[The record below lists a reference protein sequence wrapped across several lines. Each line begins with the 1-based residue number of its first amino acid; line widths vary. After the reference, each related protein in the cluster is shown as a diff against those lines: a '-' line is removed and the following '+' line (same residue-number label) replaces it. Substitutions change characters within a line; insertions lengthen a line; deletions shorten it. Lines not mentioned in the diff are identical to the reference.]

1 MQDSDLFCNCLNL
14 AQQVF
19 GKCLHCHAGSGGLT
33 DKILFVDRVKGRE
46 VIHIG
51 QKAGCLDHMIKVG
64 SGCRKNR
71 AHVLTA
77 LLSLDFNR
85 ISGHDAG
92 FRNNGYLPR
101 GENNSVQNH
110 PLRIRSDRGGRIQ
123 RFNHFHNRTSIEKS
137 ISRFLLHCISLSLIS
152 ANVCAKIIPFLSPCL
167 LIGEFTLDNNNF
179 QIGKIIKGYRTS
191 RRLSVKELASASQI
205 TSSMLSQIER
215 GQANP
220 SLNTLR
226 TLATV
231 LDVPLFCFFVEDIPD
246 TSDIVHPSGRKRI
259 VENGVEY
266 ELLTKDMNCT
276 IEFCQLTLLP
286 GNTTENSSMSH
297 KGEEV
302 AIVIQGRF
310 MLSLNGNLMEMNAG
324 DSIRINP
331 MVNHYWFNNSSEKAV
346 LIFAVSPPSF

>member
-1 MQDSDLFCNCLNL
+1 M
-14 AQQVF
+14 
-19 GKCLHCHAGSGGLT
+19 
-33 DKILFVDRVKGRE
+33 
-46 VIHIG
+46 
-51 QKAGCLDHMIKVG
+51 
-64 SGCRKNR
+64 
-71 AHVLTA
+71 
-77 LLSLDFNR
+77 
-85 ISGHDAG
+85 
-92 FRNNGYLPR
+92 
-101 GENNSVQNH
+101 
-110 PLRIRSDRGGRIQ
+110 
-123 RFNHFHNRTSIEKS
+123 
-137 ISRFLLHCISLSLIS
+137 
-152 ANVCAKIIPFLSPCL
+152 
-167 LIGEFTLDNNNF
+167 DNNNF

-205 TSSMLSQIER
+205 TSSTLSQIER